1 MTLATTLR
9 ANKAVYTIAGAG
21 DLAVEKIRE
30 VPDQVVKA
38 RETAVKYQ
46 DDLREVM
53 DRYRGQ
59 VLEAMGRYR
68 GEVRDN
74 VGRVQERIEVK
85 DLPNAAV
92 AYMTHG
98 ASRAVEFIDELAERG
113 KRVVHK
119 EAVAVAEIAEAD
131 AKPATRARATQR
143 RTTQSRAAAASSRKG
158 GA

>member
-9 ANKAVYTIAGAG
+9 DNRAVYTIAGAG

-30 VPDQVVKA
+30 MPEQVVKA

-46 DDLREVM
+46 DDLRELM
-53 DRYRGQ
+53 ERYRGQ
-59 VLEAMGRYR
+59 IREAMERYR

-74 VGRVQERIEVK
+74 VGRMQERIEVK

-92 AYMTHG
+92 AYVTHG
-98 ASRAVEFIDELAERG
+98 AGRAVEFIDELAERG
-113 KRVVHK
+113 KRVMHR
-119 EAVAVAEIAEAD
+119 EAAAVAEITEAD
-131 AKPATRARATQR
+131 AKPATRARGTQR

>member
-9 ANKAVYTIAGAG
+9 DNKAVYTIAGAG

-30 VPDQVVKA
+30 MPEQVVKA

-46 DDLREVM
+46 QDVRELLE
-53 DRYRGQ
+53 RYRGQ
-59 VLEAMGRYR
+59 FREAVERYR

-74 VGRVQERIEVK
+74 VGRVQERIEVT

-113 KRVVHK
+113 KRVVHR
-119 EAVAVAEIAEAD
+119 EAAAVAEITEAD
-131 AKPATRARATQR
+131 AKPATRARGTR

-158 GA
+158 GV